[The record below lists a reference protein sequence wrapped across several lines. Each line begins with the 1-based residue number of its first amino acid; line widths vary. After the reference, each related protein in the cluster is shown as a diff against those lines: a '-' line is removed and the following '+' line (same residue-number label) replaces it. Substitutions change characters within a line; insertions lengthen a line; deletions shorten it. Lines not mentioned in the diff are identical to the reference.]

1 MRKFSKKICA
11 FVSLFVKSETNRGKK
26 GAVFGPFLVSHE
38 IVRQPL
44 FSMLL
49 LVKHTVKIA
58 FGNAS
63 VLGGCLHSIH
73 LGEALGL
80 IMG

>member
-26 GAVFGPFLVSHE
+26 GAVFGSFLVSHE

-44 FSMLL
+44 FCRENGVGVGLL
-49 LVKHTVKIA
+49 GKISKSRP
-58 FGNAS
+58 FLLEKSGK
-63 VLGGCLHSIH
+63 LW
-73 LGEALGL
+73 
-80 IMG
+80 